1 MVQSMIICLLLAYLL
16 TPASSTEVLDW
27 MARLPVTETA
37 QRSGHWDRVGSA
49 TKIAE
54 AIAEVAPDRRTA
66 AEMTV
71 YAVFEGGNRA
81 CAVGDGGKSLGP
93 FQEQRVPASVACD
106 PRQAAAIWLTR
117 AAQSRIDCAALPE
130 NEQLAA
136 LSSGNCG
143 HGHVVSRR
151 RDALAKG
158 LLGP

>member
-1 MVQSMIICLLLAYLL
+1 MYISILIAYLL
-16 TPASSTEVLDW
+16 TPASSDEVLLW
-27 MARLPVTETA
+27 MARLPATETA
-37 QRSGHWDRVGSA
+37 HNLGHWDRVGSA
-49 TKIAE
+49 AKIAE
-54 AIAEVAPDRRTA
+54 AISEVAPDRRTA

-81 CAVGDGGKSLGP
+81 CAVGDGGASLGP
-93 FQEQRVPASVACD
+93 FQEKYVPASVACD

-117 AAQSRIDCAALPE
+117 AAQSRNDCAALPE

-143 HGHVVSRR
+143 HAHVLARR

-158 LLGP
+158 LLR

>member
-1 MVQSMIICLLLAYLL
+1 MILFSLLIAYLL
-16 TPASSTEVLDW
+16 TPASPDEVLSW
-27 MARLPVTETA
+27 MARLPVTEMA
-37 QRSGHWDRVGSA
+37 QRSGHWDRIGNAAS
-49 TKIAE
+49 IAD

-81 CAVGDGGKSLGP
+81 CAMGDGNRSMGP
-93 FQEQRVPASVACD
+93 WQLQRETPAVACN
-106 PRQAAAIWLTR
+106 PQKAAAIWLTR

-158 LLGP
+158 LLTP

>member
-1 MVQSMIICLLLAYLL
+1 MILFSLLLAYLL
-16 TPASSTEVLDW
+16 TPASPDEVLSW
-27 MARLPVTETA
+27 MSRLPVTETA
-37 QRSGHWDRVGSA
+37 QRSGHWDRIGNAAS
-49 TKIAE
+49 IAD

-93 FQEQRVPASVACD
+93 WQMQRLPASVACD
-106 PRQAAAIWLTR
+106 ARQAAAVWLER
-117 AAQSRIDCAALPE
+117 AAKSRIDCAALPE

-158 LLGP
+158 LLAP